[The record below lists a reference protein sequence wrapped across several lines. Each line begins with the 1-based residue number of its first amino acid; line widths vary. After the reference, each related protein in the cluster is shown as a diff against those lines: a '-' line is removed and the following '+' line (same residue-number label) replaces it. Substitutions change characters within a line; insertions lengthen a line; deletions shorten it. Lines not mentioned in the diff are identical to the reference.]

1 VWDNFAMKASAFIEK
16 QKALYN
22 SLKKKPIHCPALDT
36 EVHFT
41 ADGLNH
47 LLYNRRRP
55 RSRAEQRYRAGLI
68 PAISQIVENAKIAVK
83 QIKSTDPLIVTWA
96 LQCEV
101 KLDGKIQLIKIILKQ
116 EGKGKIKFCSAMRK
130 RFVAIK
136 KT

>member
-1 VWDNFAMKASAFIEK
+1 MKANAFIAK
-16 QKALYN
+16 QKVLYN
-22 SLKKKPIHCPALDT
+22 LLKKKPKYCSALDA

-55 RSRAEQRYRAGLI
+55 RSQIERRYRAGLI
-68 PAISQIVENAKIAVK
+68 PAISQVIENARIAVK
-83 QIKSTDPLIVTWA
+83 QIKSEDPLIVAWA

-116 EGKGKIKFCSAMRK
+116 EGNGKIKFCSVMRK
-130 RFVAIK
+130 KFVTIK

>member
-1 VWDNFAMKASAFIEK
+1 MKAEAFIAK
-16 QKALYN
+16 QIGVYEL
-22 SLKKKPIHCPALDT
+22 LKKQPHYCPALDT

-55 RSRAEQRYRAGLI
+55 RSKAERRYRAGLI
-68 PAISQIVENAKIAVK
+68 PVLPQVIENSKIAVK
-83 QIKSTDPLIVTWA
+83 EIKSEKPVVVTWA

-101 KLDGKIQLIKIILKQ
+101 KLGGKKQIVKVILQ
-116 EGKGKIKFCSAMRK
+116 RKGNGRIAFCSAMRRK
-130 RFVAIK
+130 FVTIK